1 MTDYIFSR
9 KGIIGQIRDIEPL
22 SLDCSQLR
30 RGIDN
35 YHVDVY
41 LSSTFVT
48 RAQETSE
55 EVVRQ
60 VVAETRPRPSN
71 SAVFREAYADM
82 VKTMLHRAKK
92 DLGAD
97 EIQFLQFGII
107 KFVLL
112 EVRKQLDEVVSQLE
126 ESVAQ
131 QQFSGSRN
139 LLPSK
144 ERFSWLRKH
153 YGEFLFLAN
162 RAVLDPLRKEES
174 NRLKDVRRLLLGD
187 EGADLLK
194 VMFNPMLAAANPQ
207 DLMLLVDSYAL
218 WPKGGEGFNEF
229 NSTFEL
235 LIQKQISELN
245 VTALKTRNPKG
256 FPASEVYDTFR
267 GLFLS
272 QNILGPSE
280 NQNKRIVEELCWLEQ
295 PSHLRLLFGR
305 TAHEKLLSN
314 AENHLGLFRRLR
326 LKFAVNKLQQSL
338 REVRKKLITDSE
350 LKETMAGYLLKGN
363 WSTADE
369 RIIDLRSACAFVA
382 GNDTRKILGRI
393 DRSKSGAEKLIKRL
407 DRLAKELNK
416 QFVEESDSKFLQLL
430 VDLSRYRLHIKSFRF
445 GHSAL
450 NRINIISDPE
460 EIQLARAGG
469 KLYELTGPGDSMDLN
484 AEEQEVIKHTII
496 KADVRGSTKVIG
508 ELVRQGLN
516 PASYFS
522 LRFFNPINELLEKY
536 GASKVFIEGDA
547 IILNIDE
554 KNNEPEQWYSVARA
568 CGIARDIVSIV
579 YSKNSHSK
587 QTGLP
592 TLEIGIGISYCDD
605 KALFLF
611 DENRPI
617 MISPA
622 IGEAD
627 RLSSCSWNLREVFK
641 NNANNVEV
649 LKIAEGEQTK
659 GEKGQAFVRY
669 NVNGVLLA
677 DPGFEKLKSEIRLKK
692 YEMKFD
698 GSLQTMFVGKF
709 PDVNGKERDLV
720 IRQGQIGLWKNERL
734 TRSKSDAVFY
744 EVMPDSKVT
753 SKVLKASRRK
763 LF

>member
-1 MTDYIFSR
+1 
-9 KGIIGQIRDIEPL
+9 
-22 SLDCSQLR
+22 
-30 RGIDN
+30 
-35 YHVDVY
+35 
-41 LSSTFVT
+41 
-48 RAQETSE
+48 
-55 EVVRQ
+55 
-60 VVAETRPRPSN
+60 
-71 SAVFREAYADM
+71 
-82 VKTMLHRAKK
+82 
-92 DLGAD
+92 
-97 EIQFLQFGII
+97 
-107 KFVLL
+107 
-112 EVRKQLDEVVSQLE
+112 
-126 ESVAQ
+126 
-131 QQFSGSRN
+131 
-139 LLPSK
+139 
-144 ERFSWLRKH
+144 
-153 YGEFLFLAN
+153 
-162 RAVLDPLRKEES
+162 
-174 NRLKDVRRLLLGD
+174 
-187 EGADLLK
+187 
-194 VMFNPMLAAANPQ
+194 
-207 DLMLLVDSYAL
+207 
-218 WPKGGEGFNEF
+218 
-229 NSTFEL
+229 
-235 LIQKQISELN
+235 
-245 VTALKTRNPKG
+245 
-256 FPASEVYDTFR
+256 
-267 GLFLS
+267 
-272 QNILGPSE
+272 
-280 NQNKRIVEELCWLEQ
+280 
-295 PSHLRLLFGR
+295 
-305 TAHEKLLSN
+305 
-314 AENHLGLFRRLR
+314 
-326 LKFAVNKLQQSL
+326 
-338 REVRKKLITDSE
+338 
-350 LKETMAGYLLKGN
+350 
-363 WSTADE
+363 
-369 RIIDLRSACAFVA
+369 
-382 GNDTRKILGRI
+382 
-393 DRSKSGAEKLIKRL
+393 
-407 DRLAKELNK
+407 
-416 QFVEESDSKFLQLL
+416 
-430 VDLSRYRLHIKSFRF
+430 
-445 GHSAL
+445 
-450 NRINIISDPE
+450 
-460 EIQLARAGG
+460 
-469 KLYELTGPGDSMDLN
+469 MDLN